1 MVREIELFDQA
12 ESAGG
17 GDFQKVPANKEK
29 VMFLFVLFLLCVYFV
44 MCKWIHGWFCWWD
57 FMLLVLKLM
66 IGMWLMVII

>member
-44 MCKWIHGWFCWWD
+44 MCKWIHGWFC
-57 FMLLVLKLM
+57 
-66 IGMWLMVII
+66 